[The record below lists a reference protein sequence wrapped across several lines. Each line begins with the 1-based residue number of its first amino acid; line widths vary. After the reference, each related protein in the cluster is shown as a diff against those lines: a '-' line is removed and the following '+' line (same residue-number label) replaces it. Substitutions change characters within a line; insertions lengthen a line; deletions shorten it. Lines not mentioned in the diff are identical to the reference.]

1 MVKSPTHSQFHE
13 ISGDSRP
20 AARSSRAAAGSE
32 RSTLERVISDL
43 QRSGAPALTPRL
55 QAARGGCLVG
65 VPSTLFVTRLA
76 QLITIARRSPLG
88 AYQYIVHLG
97 LNGIVLLPLKL
108 FSTGILELSFLKAVD
123 DLLMQLGDAESTP
136 ITTTPIPPS
145 PRAPRRA

>member
-1 MVKSPTHSQFHE
+1 M
-13 ISGDSRP
+13 
-20 AARSSRAAAGSE
+20 AG
-32 RSTLERVISDL
+32 
-43 QRSGAPALTPRL
+43 
-55 QAARGGCLVG
+55 G

-123 DLLMQLGDAESTP
+123 DLLMRLGMPNLLRSLRRQCP
-136 ITTTPIPPS
+136 H
-145 PRAPRRA
+145 RRALRGGLERFRALA

>member
-20 AARSSRAAAGSE
+20 AARSGRAAAGSE
-32 RSTLERVISDL
+32 LDARASDQRSAA
-43 QRSGAPALTPRL
+43 QRSGGADPSPAGGPRRM
-55 QAARGGCLVG
+55 AGG

-123 DLLMQLGDAESTP
+123 DLLMRLGDAESTP
-136 ITTTPIPPS
+136 ITTTPMPPS

>member
-13 ISGDSRP
+13 FSGDSRP

-43 QRSGAPALTPRL
+43 QRSGGADPWPAGGPRRM
-55 QAARGGCLVG
+55 AGG

-123 DLLMQLGDAESTP
+123 DLLMRLGDAESTP
-136 ITTTPIPPS
+136 ITTTPMPPS